1 MNTSAISQRIANLLT
16 LQEPLYRFMV
26 ESAYARRRN
35 EPGIC
40 NFVVG
45 NPHEMPL
52 PDFVSAL
59 QRWSVPQN
67 KDWFAYTDNDP
78 KAREVV
84 ADSLRARRGVP
95 FEPDDIFLTN
105 GSFAA
110 QAVAL
115 HALTDPGDE
124 VIFLSPP
131 WFFYEALIMSSGA
144 TPVRVKLQPPSFDL
158 DVKAIEAAIT
168 DRTRA
173 IIVNS
178 PNNPTGRIYPPAALE
193 NLAQFLTR
201 ASERIGR
208 IIYLLSDEAYSRIVY
223 HGREFCSPTEF
234 YPHGL
239 MLYTYGK
246 TLLTPGQRMGYI
258 ALPPTMPEREQ
269 LRPALFL
276 AQMMLG
282 YAFPNAL
289 LQHALPD
296 LEPLSIDVAHL
307 QRKRDR
313 LVKLLRDIGY
323 EVNMPEGTFY
333 LLVRSPLEDDVAFIE
348 RLAEQNIFCLPGRA
362 LELPGYFRISLTAN
376 DEMIERA
383 AKGFAVA
390 FAAARAEKPQPLSL
404 DARS

>member
-1 MNTSAISQRIANLLT
+1 MNAPSISHRLSNLLT
-16 LQEPLYRFMV
+16 LLEPLYRFMV
-26 ESAYARRRN
+26 ESAYAHRRD

-40 NFVVG
+40 DFVVG
-45 NPHEMPL
+45 NPHELPL

-59 QRWSVPQN
+59 QHWSVPQN
-67 KDWFAYTDNDP
+67 KDWFAYPDNDP
-78 KAREVV
+78 QARAVV
-84 ADSLRARRGVP
+84 AQALHGRRGVP
-95 FEPDDIFLTN
+95 FEPADIFLTN

-131 WFFYEALIMSSGA
+131 WFFYEALIMSAGA
-144 TPVRVKLQPPSFDL
+144 TPVRVKLQPPSFEL

-168 DRTRA
+168 EQTRA

-178 PNNPTGRIYPPAALE
+178 PNNPTGLIYPPAALE
-193 NLAQFLTR
+193 NLAQVLTR
-201 ASERIGR
+201 ASARIGR
-208 IIYLLSDEAYSRIVY
+208 TIYLLSDEAYSRIVY
-223 HGREFCSPTEF
+223 DGREFCSPTEF

-239 MLYTYGK
+239 VLYTYGK
-246 TLLTPGQRMGYI
+246 TLLTPGQRLGYI
-258 ALPPTMPEREQ
+258 ALPPTMPEREP
-269 LRPALFL
+269 LRPALYL

-313 LVKLLRDIGY
+313 LVKLLHEIGY
-323 EVNMPEGTFY
+323 EVNVPAGTFY
-333 LLVRSPLEDDVAFIE
+333 LLARSPLEDDAAFIE

-362 LELPGYFRISLTAN
+362 FELPGYFRLSLTAN

-383 AKGFAVA
+383 GKGFAVA
-390 FAAARAEKPQPLSL
+390 FASTKQTSEK
-404 DARS
+404 

>member
-1 MNTSAISQRIANLLT
+1 MNTKPTSQRISNLFEL
-16 LQEPLYRFMV
+16 LNPLYQFMTNSPYV
-26 ESAYARRRN
+26 RRAG
-35 EPGIC
+35 EPDIC
-40 NFVVG
+40 DFVVG

-78 KAREVV
+78 KARVVV
-84 ADSLRARRGVP
+84 ANSLRERRGVP

-131 WFFYEALIMSSGA
+131 WFFYEALIMSAGA
-144 TPVRVKLQPPSFDL
+144 VPVRVKLQPPSFDL
-158 DVKAIEAAIT
+158 DVKTIETAIT

-173 IIVNS
+173 IVVNT
-178 PNNPTGRIYPPAALE
+178 PNNPTGRIYPPSALE
-193 NLAQFLTR
+193 SLAQVLTR

-208 IIYLLSDEAYSRIVY
+208 TIYLLSDEAYNRIVY
-223 HGREFCSPTEF
+223 DGREFCSPTEF

-239 MLYTYGK
+239 LLYTYGK
-246 TLLTPGQRMGYI
+246 TLLTPGQRLGYI

-307 QRKRDR
+307 QHKRDR
-313 LVKLLRDIGY
+313 VVKLLRDIGY
-323 EVNMPEGTFY
+323 EVNLPEGTFY
-333 LLVRSPLEDDVAFIE
+333 LLARSPLKDDVAFIE
-348 RLAEQNIFCLPGRA
+348 RLAEHDVFCLPGRVF
-362 LELPGYFRISLTAN
+362 ELPGYFRISLTAN
-376 DEMIERA
+376 DDMIERA
-383 AKGFAVA
+383 AAG
-390 FAAARAEKPQPLSL
+390 FAAALKK
-404 DARS
+404 

>member
-1 MNTSAISQRIANLLT
+1 MTTLPISQRIASLLE
-16 LQEPLYRFMV
+16 LLDPLYQFMTT
-26 ESAYARRRN
+26 SAYVRRAH

-40 NFVVG
+40 DFVVG

-52 PDFVSAL
+52 PQFVEAL

-78 KAREVV
+78 QARAVV
-84 ADSLRARRGVP
+84 ADSLRERRGVP

-115 HALTDPGDE
+115 HTLADPGDE
-124 VIFLSPP
+124 VIFISPP
-131 WFFYEALIMSSGA
+131 WFFYEALIVSAGA
-144 TPVRVKLQPPSFDL
+144 TPVRVKAQPPTFDL
-158 DVKAIEAAIT
+158 DLNAIEAAIT

-178 PNNPTGRIYPPAALE
+178 PNNPTGRIYPPKTLE
-193 NLAQFLTR
+193 GLAQALSR

-208 IIYLLSDEAYSRIVY
+208 TIYILSDEAYRRIVY
-223 HGREFCSPTEF
+223 DGREFCSPTEF
-234 YPHGL
+234 YPNTL

-246 TLLTPGQRMGYI
+246 TLLTPGQRLGYI
-258 ALPPTMPEREQ
+258 ALPPTMPDRAQ

-276 AQMMLG
+276 AQMMMG

-296 LEPLSIDVAHL
+296 LEPLSIDIEHL

-313 LVKLLRDIGY
+313 MVRMLRDIGY
-323 EVNMPEGTFY
+323 EVNVPEGTFY
-333 LLVRSPLEDDVAFIE
+333 LLVRSPIADDVAFIE
-348 RLAEQNIFCLPGRA
+348 RLAEHDVFCLPGRA
-362 LELPGYFRISLTAN
+362 VELPGYFRVSLTAN
-376 DEMIERA
+376 DDMIERA
-383 AKGFAVA
+383 AAG
-390 FAAARAEKPQPLSL
+390 FAAALKM
-404 DARS
+404 

>member
-1 MNTSAISQRIANLLT
+1 MNASPLSQRISNLLE
-16 LQEPLYRFMV
+16 LLNPLYQFMTNSTYV
-26 ESAYARRRN
+26 HRAN

-40 NFVVG
+40 DFVVG

-78 KAREVV
+78 TARAIV
-84 ADSLRARRGVP
+84 ANALRERRGLP
-95 FEPDDIFLTN
+95 FEPEDIFLTN

-131 WFFYEALIMSSGA
+131 WFFYEALIVSAGA
-144 TPVRVKLQPPSFDL
+144 TPVRVKLSPPKFDL
-158 DVKAIEAAIT
+158 NAAAVEAAIT

-173 IIVNS
+173 IIVNT
-178 PNNPTGRIYPPAALE
+178 PNNPTGRIYPPQALKD
-193 NLAQFLTR
+193 LAQALSR

-208 IIYLLSDEAYSRIVY
+208 TIYLLADEAYNRIVY
-223 HGREFCSPTEF
+223 DGREFCSPTEF
-234 YPHGL
+234 YPHAL
-239 MLYTYGK
+239 TLYTYGK
-246 TLLTPGQRMGYI
+246 TLLTPGQRLGYI

-269 LRPALFL
+269 LRPAIFL
-276 AQMMLG
+276 AQMMTG

-296 LEPLSIDVAHL
+296 LEPLSIDMAHL

-313 LVKLLRDIGY
+313 MVALLRDIGY
-323 EVNMPEGTFY
+323 EVNVPEGTFY
-333 LLVRSPLEDDVAFIE
+333 LLVRSPIDDDAAFIE
-348 RLAEQNIFCLPGRA
+348 QLAEHAVFCLPGKA
-362 LELPGYFRISLTAN
+362 FELPGYFRVSLTAN
-376 DEMIERA
+376 DEMVERSATGFTA
-383 AKGFAVA
+383 AYHRRF
-390 FAAARAEKPQPLSL
+390 
-404 DARS
+404 

>member
-1 MNTSAISQRIANLLT
+1 MDLRQANDMNSIPTSHRISNLLT
-16 LQEPLYRFMV
+16 LLEPLYHFMV
-26 ESAYARRRN
+26 GSAYARHRN
-35 EPGIC
+35 DPGIC
-40 NFVVG
+40 DFVVG

-78 KAREVV
+78 KARAVV
-84 ADSLRARRGVP
+84 AQALRERRGVP

-131 WFFYEALIMSSGA
+131 WFFYEALIMSAGA
-144 TPVRVKLQPPSFDL
+144 TSVRVKLQPPDFDL
-158 DVKAIEAAIT
+158 QPEAIEAAIT

-178 PNNPTGRIYPPAALE
+178 PNNPAGRIYPPKILE
-193 NLAQFLTR
+193 SLAQVLSR
-201 ASERIGR
+201 ARERNGR
-208 IIYLLSDEAYSRIVY
+208 TIYLLSDEAYSRIVY
-223 HGREFCSPTEF
+223 DGREFCSPTEF

-239 MLYTYGK
+239 VIYTYGK
-246 TLLTPGQRMGYI
+246 TLLTPGQRLGYI
-258 ALPPTMPEREQ
+258 ALPPTMPEREA

-296 LEPLSIDVAHL
+296 LVPLSIDVVHL
-307 QRKRDR
+307 QHKRDR
-313 LVKLLRDIGY
+313 MVKMLRDIGY
-323 EVNMPEGTFY
+323 EVNVPEGTFY
-333 LLVRSPLEDDVAFIE
+333 LLARSPLEDDVAFIE
-348 RLAEQNIFCLPGRA
+348 RLAEQKVFCLPGRVF
-362 LELPGYFRISLTAN
+362 ELPGYFRISLTAN
-376 DEMIERA
+376 DDMIERA
-383 AKGFAVA
+383 AAG
-390 FAAARAEKPQPLSL
+390 FAAALKG
-404 DARS
+404 

>member
-1 MNTSAISQRIANLLT
+1 MNTQPISRRISNLFEL
-16 LQEPLYRFMV
+16 LNPLYRFMTDSPYV
-26 ESAYARRRN
+26 RRAN

-40 NFVVG
+40 DFVVG

-78 KAREVV
+78 KARTVV
-84 ADSLRARRGVP
+84 AQALRERRGAA
-95 FEPDDIFLTN
+95 FEPEDIFLTN

-131 WFFYEALIMSSGA
+131 WFFYEALITSAGA
-144 TPVRVKLQPPSFDL
+144 IPTRVKLQPPGFDL
-158 DVKAIEAAIT
+158 DVAAIEAAIT

-178 PNNPTGRIYPPAALE
+178 PNNPSGRVYPPSTLE
-193 NLAQFLTR
+193 NLASMLAR

-208 IIYLLSDEAYSRIVY
+208 TIYLLSDEAYSRIVFD
-223 HGREFCSPTEF
+223 GREFCSPTEF

-239 MLYTYGK
+239 VLYTYGK
-246 TLLTPGQRMGYI
+246 TLLTPGQRLGYI
-258 ALPPTMPEREQ
+258 ALPPTMPEREP
-269 LRPALFL
+269 LRPALYL
-276 AQMMLG
+276 AQLMLG

-296 LEPLSIDVAHL
+296 LEYLSIDVSHL
-307 QRKRDR
+307 QHKRDR
-313 LVKLLRDIGY
+313 MVKMLRDIGY
-323 EVNMPEGTFY
+323 EVNVPEGTFY
-333 LLVRSPLEDDVAFIE
+333 LLARSPLDDDAAFIE
-348 RLAEQNIFCLPGRA
+348 HLAGQNIFCLPGRA
-362 LELPGYFRISLTAN
+362 FELPGYFRISLTAN
-376 DEMIERA
+376 DDMIDRA
-383 AKGFAVA
+383 AAG
-390 FAAARAEKPQPLSL
+390 FAAAFTVARAEVPSP
-404 DARS
+404 

>member
-1 MNTSAISQRIANLLT
+1 MSTSSISKRISNLLEV
-16 LQEPLYRFMV
+16 LNPLYQFMTA
-26 ESAYARRRN
+26 SSYAQRGH

-40 NFVVG
+40 DFVVG

-52 PDFVSAL
+52 PDFVAAL

-78 KAREVV
+78 QARAVV
-84 ADSLRARRGVP
+84 ANSLRERRGVP

-110 QAVAL
+110 QAVTL
-115 HALTDPGDE
+115 HALIDSGDE

-131 WFFYEALIMSSGA
+131 WFFYESLIMSSGA
-144 TPVRVKLQPPSFDL
+144 VPVRVKLQPPGFDL

-173 IIVNS
+173 IIVNT
-178 PNNPTGRIYPPAALE
+178 PNNPTGRIYSPSMLE
-193 NLAQFLTR
+193 SLAEVLTR
-201 ASERIGR
+201 ASERLGR
-208 IIYLLSDEAYSRIVY
+208 TIYLLSDEAYSRIVY
-223 HGREFCSPTEF
+223 DGREFCSPTEF

-239 MLYTYGK
+239 VLYTYGK

-296 LEPLSIDVAHL
+296 LEPLTIDVAHL

-313 LVKLLRDIGY
+313 MVKILRDIGY
-323 EVNMPEGTFY
+323 EVNVPEGTFY

-348 RLAEQNIFCLPGRA
+348 RLAEQNIFCLPGRVF
-362 LELPGYFRISLTAN
+362 ELPGYFRISLTAN
-376 DEMIERA
+376 DDMIERA
-383 AKGFAVA
+383 AKGFAAVLKA
-390 FAAARAEKPQPLSL
+390 
-404 DARS
+404 

>member
-1 MNTSAISQRIANLLT
+1 MLQANDMTTQPISRRIASLLE
-16 LQEPLYRFMV
+16 LLNPLYQFMTTSTYV
-26 ESAYARRRN
+26 RRAH

-40 NFVVG
+40 DFVVG

-52 PDFVSAL
+52 PEFASAL

-78 KAREVV
+78 LARAVV
-84 ADSLRARRGVP
+84 ANSLRERRGVP

-115 HALTDPGDE
+115 HTLADPGDE
-124 VIFLSPP
+124 VIFISPP
-131 WFFYEALIMSSGA
+131 WFFYEALIVSAGA
-144 TPVRVKLQPPSFDL
+144 LPVRVKVQPPTFDL
-158 DVKAIEAAIT
+158 DLDAIEAAIT

-178 PNNPTGRIYPPAALE
+178 PNNPTGRIYPPATLE
-193 NLAQFLTR
+193 GLAQVLSR
-201 ASERIGR
+201 ASERLGR
-208 IIYLLSDEAYSRIVY
+208 TIYILSDEAYSRIIY
-223 HGREFCSPTEF
+223 DGREFCSPTEF
-234 YPHGL
+234 YPNTL

-246 TLLTPGQRMGYI
+246 TLLTPGQRLGYI
-258 ALPPTMPEREQ
+258 ALPPAMPDREQ

-276 AQMMLG
+276 AQMMMG

-296 LEPLSIDVAHL
+296 LEPLSIDIGHL

-313 LVKLLRDIGY
+313 MVRMLRDIGY
-323 EVNMPEGTFY
+323 EVNVPEGTFY
-333 LLVRSPLEDDVAFIE
+333 LLVRSPIDDDIAFME
-348 RLAEQNIFCLPGRA
+348 RLAEHDVFCLPGRA
-362 LELPGYFRISLTAN
+362 VELPGYLRVSLTAN
-376 DEMIERA
+376 DDMIERA
-383 AKGFAVA
+383 AAG
-390 FAAARAEKPQPLSL
+390 FAAAWKR
-404 DARS
+404 